1 MPTSLDGPKEKRRK
15 VSTLSRIFGIL
26 LNMKAILIPFRI
38 KNARGRLAPVKPAQ
52 VAQMF
57 AKYEAQVMAELTAQG
72 FTVTDLNSTM
82 SCNVPAD
89 ILAERDGVQWLVDAR
104 GGYRAAER
112 VEIEKKG
119 RTMEAFRNENFP
131 GAKLAL
137 AFGNATTMQ
146 VKSLKKSGT
155 LAESLAP

>member
-1 MPTSLDGPKEKRRK
+1 LTISKEFDR
-15 VSTLSRIFGIL
+15 VSP
-26 LNMKAILIPFRI
+26 MKAILIPFRI

-52 VAQMF
+52 VGQMF
-57 AKYEAQVMAELTAQG
+57 AHYEAQVMAELTAQG
-72 FTVTDLNSTM
+72 FTVTDLNVAM

-119 RTMEAFRNENFP
+119 STMEAFRNENFP

-146 VKSLKKSGT
+146 VKSLKRSGT
-155 LAESLAP
+155 LTESLAP